1 MKRLFLIGGAMGIG
15 KTSVCQKLKK
25 KLVNAVFLDGDWCW
39 DADPFQVN
47 NETKRMVLD
56 NICHL
61 LNNFI
66 CCSAYDN
73 VIFCW
78 VMHEQSII
86 DDILSRLDLTNCDV
100 KTISLIC
107 RNASLV
113 ERLEKDI
120 KAGVRQEDVLARSIE
135 RLPLYDTLNTQKIDV
150 SDLSIEEIAQ
160 IIAAL

>member
-47 NETKRMVLD
+47 NETKRMVVD

-66 CCSAYDN
+66 RCSAYDN

-86 DDILSRLDLTNCDV
+86 DDILSRLDLMDCDV
-100 KTISLIC
+100 KMISLIC
-107 RNASLV
+107 RNDVLV
-113 ERLEKDI
+113 ERLKKDI
-120 KAGVRQEDVLARSIE
+120 KAGVRQGDVLARSIE

-150 SDLSIEEIAQ
+150 SDLSIEEITQ

>member
-15 KTSVCQKLKK
+15 KTSVCQRLKK
-25 KLVNAVFLDGDWCW
+25 ELGNAVFLDGDWCW
-39 DADPFQVN
+39 DANPFQVN
-47 NETKRMVLD
+47 NETKRMVVD
-56 NICHL
+56 NICYL

-86 DDILSRLDLTNCDV
+86 DNIISRLDLTGCDV

-107 RNASLV
+107 RNDVLV
-113 ERLEKDI
+113 ERLEKEI

-150 SDLSIEEIAQ
+150 SDLSIEEIAE
-160 IIAAL
+160 IIAAV